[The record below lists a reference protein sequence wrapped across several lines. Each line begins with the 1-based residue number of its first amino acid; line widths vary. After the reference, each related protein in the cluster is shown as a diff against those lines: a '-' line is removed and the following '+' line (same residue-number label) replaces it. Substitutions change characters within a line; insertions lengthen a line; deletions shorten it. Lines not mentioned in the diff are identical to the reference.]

1 MDKPK
6 FDPSK
11 PFNTASA
18 KPKFD
23 PSAPFD
29 SGGSSASAAPVDDS
43 VVEEMHP
50 NFSTA
55 DRLIVKNFAGNN
67 QAAVNYLQ
75 KQHPDLEIK
84 TKEFSDKILARK
96 RDGSEKDYKVLDP
109 DTGFFS
115 TDFLRDVGDIG
126 FDIASGVGTGAAT
139 AAGGIFGAG
148 VGSIPAAAAAG
159 AASSAGLE
167 AGRQGLGKMFGIEQD
182 IDMGDVGFAGA
193 AGALSPL
200 LLGTGATTAQAAA
213 KSLNPFK
220 GSLSTLRGMAAP
232 ELDDA
237 GKALLSSQRGL
248 IGRGYDA
255 YKGGLAPKLGSMA
268 SGVSE
273 DTIKTMRGN
282 FDEMLKIEKDPMGLT
297 KMVNSGTQDAGKLLR
312 AGKKAEW
319 ETVEQGLK
327 QAGDEI
333 VDITAA
339 KDAFKNAIDE
349 AMAGGDDEL
358 AAELQR
364 RFNTIFTKRVEKS
377 GTVVPI
383 RNMVD
388 EFIPGGETVVIQ
400 NGMEMMPSKRPDGS
414 VIYDLITGAPEMV
427 PADRATLSSVRGAGD
442 TVTKDVFSGF
452 ETLGGGAGREEL
464 EFVSAREAAQKYKR
478 LADMAGLNK
487 MEAGAVKGGIG
498 NRFSPMATYEDKAS
512 GQAAASAWA
521 ALGESLDK
529 VLPTDSVAA
538 RQRYGLIANDEKQLG
553 KYFGKTPSKINKKLR
568 NLHKPTNQI
577 DQEFVN
583 SLDSKYGSNLID
595 LAKKSEAYATFAK
608 PEHLPLSRTGGVSGL
623 ARSAP
628 LALAGAGLGYWVG
641 ANSGIGMGGAGVGG
655 TLGMGM
661 GAFLGGPAAMRKYMQ
676 MQRGMTKATT
686 TLKDSGLRPNQ
697 VVVPSWLMMQQRKI
711 EE

>member
-139 AAGGIFGAG
+139 AAGGIAG
-148 VGSIPAAAAAG
+148 VGFGSIPAAAAAG

-167 AGRQGLGKMFGIEQD
+167 AGRQGLGKMLGIEQD

-255 YKGGLAPKLGSMA
+255 YKGGLAPKLGSAA
-268 SGVSE
+268 SGIHEDVLKFVRDNPQAINAVDPNNVEGYATNVISKASKGLHSE
-273 DTIKTMRGN
+273 
-282 FDEMLKIEKDPMGLT
+282 
-297 KMVNSGTQDAGKLLR
+297 
-312 AGKKAEW
+312 
-319 ETVEQGLK
+319 
-327 QAGDEI
+327 
-333 VDITAA
+333 
-339 KDAFKNAIDE
+339 ID
-349 AMAGGDDEL
+349 
-358 AAELQR
+358 
-364 RFNTIFTKRVEKS
+364 KV
-377 GTVVPI
+377 
-383 RNMVD
+383 
-388 EFIPGGETVVIQ
+388 
-400 NGMEMMPSKRPDGS
+400 GS
-414 VIYDLITGAPEMV
+414 
-427 PADRATLSSVRGAGD
+427 
-442 TVTKDVFSGF
+442 
-452 ETLGGGAGREEL
+452 
-464 EFVSAREAAQKYKR
+464 
-478 LADMAGLNK
+478 GLN
-487 MEAGAVKGGIG
+487 
-498 NRFSPMATYEDKAS
+498 
-512 GQAAASAWA
+512 
-521 ALGESLDK
+521 
-529 VLPTDSVAA
+529 
-538 RQRYGLIANDEKQLG
+538 
-553 KYFGKTPSKINKKLR
+553 KLR
-568 NLHKPTNQI
+568 NLADEAGQADELFKVDMTPVKARFLDDLEILKRQTAEMGENTALLDEIDALESVYANYLGDVPDSLSASNAFELKERLKKVAIPQKLSQGPFGNTYKPSSTTAEKRVINAGRAASKTLQDEINRVTGLVDGSGTESLNSEYAQLMKWKKQMKPFLNDENVAFDKLSNIRNKTN
-577 DQEFVN
+577 
-583 SLDSKYGSNLID
+583 KID
-595 LAKKSEAYATFAK
+595 LERFQKIDKKLGLDTVRSADNITAHKIFSKA
-608 PEHLPLSRTGGVSGL
+608 PWL
-623 ARSAP
+623 ARSSEGTTSTSRTIGAG
-628 LALAGAGLGYWVG
+628 AVGAGLGYYLG
-641 ANSGIGMGGAGVGG
+641 AQSGLGQGGAGVGLAVG
-655 TLGMGM
+655 GGV
-661 GAFLGGPAAMRKYMQ
+661 GALLGGPAALNRYMQ
-676 MQRGMTKATT
+676 MQRGMTKAAT